1 MTALIIIGIILL
13 FFVLVAIIPLRIRIS
28 YTDSV
33 NVYLPFLFFR
43 IPIYPRN
50 KKLKSMSAEEF
61 RESRKQKKKKKPKAK
76 QSVNKESADINEQKK
91 LTLKSIKP
99 QLSEILNYVKA
110 LIVKFNGH
118 LNAKIYALRIVISS
132 DDAAA
137 TAITYGAV
145 SSAVAALMGVLED
158 RCNIKY
164 SKNARTGVYVD
175 YILGKCFFECDIRF
189 TLKVWQIISL
199 AVSAAVAFIKIKT
212 NLEVKNN
219 VREQN
224 Q

>member
-1 MTALIIIGIILL
+1 MTALIIIGIIVL
-13 FFVLVAIIPLRIRIS
+13 FFLLILFLPLRVRIA

-33 NVYLPFLFFR
+33 NVYVPLLFFR
-43 IPIYPRN
+43 IPLYPR
-50 KKLKSMSAEEF
+50 KQKLKPMSAEEF
-61 RESRKQKKKKKPKAK
+61 RKSGLQKKSKKTKKPADKKATD
-76 QSVNKESADINEQKK
+76 NKSPEK
-91 LTLKSIKP
+91 LTIKSIKP
-99 QLSEILNYVKA
+99 HIGEIVNQVKA
-110 LIVKFNGH
+110 LLIKFNGH
-118 LNAKIYALRIVISS
+118 LNAKIYSLRIVISS

-137 TAITYGAV
+137 SAITYGAV
-145 SSAVAALMGVLED
+145 SSTVSVLMGVLED

-164 SKNARTGVYVD
+164 SKKARTGVYLD
-175 YILGKCFFECDIRF
+175 YTLGKCIFECDIRF

-199 AVSAAVAFIKIKT
+199 AVSAAIAFIKIKT